1 MIPTTPAPL
10 AVRLRLWAVA
20 AFGPGGQPPRAHRD
34 GVPGVSEGAGVPT
47 SIVVT
52 GGKGKTRERHVVVIA
67 RFEGTLLR
75 PRDAVRLSR
84 LLIAQ
89 AAREV
94 VGL

>member
-10 AVRLRLWAVA
+10 STRLRLWAAA
-20 AFGPGGQPPRAHRD
+20 AFGPGQPPRARRD
-34 GVPGVSEGAGVPT
+34 GAPGVSEGASVPT

-52 GGKGKTRERHVVVIA
+52 GGKGDSGRHVVVIA

-75 PRDAVRLSR
+75 PRDAVRLAR
-84 LLIAQ
+84 LLIVQ

-94 VGL
+94 AGL

>member
-10 AVRLRLWAVA
+10 STRVRLWAAA
-20 AFGPGGQPPRAHRD
+20 AFGPGQPPRSPRR
-34 GVPGVSEGAGVPT
+34 GVPGVSEGASLPA

-52 GGKGKTRERHVVVIA
+52 GGKGKTSERHVIVIA
-67 RFEGTLLR
+67 KYDGTLLR
-75 PRDAVRLSR
+75 PRAAVRLAR
-84 LLIAQ
+84 LLLAQ

>member
-10 AVRLRLWAVA
+10 PARLRLWLA
-20 AFGPGGQPPRAHRD
+20 ATFGPGQPTRARRS
-34 GVPGVSEGAGVPT
+34 GVPGVSEGASVPT

-52 GGKGKTRERHVVVIA
+52 GGKGKTSERHVIVLA
-67 RFEGTLLR
+67 QFEGTLLR
-75 PRDAVRLSR
+75 PRAAVRLAR
-84 LLIAQ
+84 LLVAQ